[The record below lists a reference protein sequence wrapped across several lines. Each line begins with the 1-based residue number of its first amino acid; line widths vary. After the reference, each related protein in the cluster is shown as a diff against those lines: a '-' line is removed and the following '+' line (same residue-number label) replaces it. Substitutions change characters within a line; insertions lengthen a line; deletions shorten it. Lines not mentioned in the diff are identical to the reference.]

1 MTIAS
6 SPSPS
11 PNDDPNERRA
21 VALVTGASRGIG
33 AGLAQRLAAEGCAV
47 ACVARTLTDAD
58 SHLNGSL
65 TATVE
70 KLRAAGG
77 VAHPIVA
84 DLSDPDFDAAGV
96 IEEAEATLGPLDYLV
111 NNAAAAFYPS
121 YLEMPRKR
129 IEISFRVNVL
139 APWLLAQA
147 AVPGMLERGRGSV
160 LNLTSQTAVLPD
172 GPPFAVSSQTG
183 GATAYGGSKAWLNR
197 ATVGAAAELYGTGV
211 SLNCLTPDVAVATEG
226 SEALVDLSGH
236 LVEPID
242 TMAEAG
248 WALLTGDPSRYTGRV
263 EYSLSF
269 LHRERRPVRS
279 LDAEGLVDGW
289 QPDDFPV
296 DKLRQPRI
304 D

>member
-1 MTIAS
+1 M
-6 SPSPS
+6 P
-11 PNDDPNERRA
+11 

-65 TATVE
+65 MTTVE

-77 VAHPIVA
+77 TAHPIVA
-84 DLSDPDFDAAGV
+84 DLSSPDFDAGAV
-96 IEEAEATLGPLDYLV
+96 IAEAEAELGPVDYLV

-121 YLEMPRKR
+121 YLEMPPKR

-147 AVPGMLERGRGSV
+147 AIPGMLERGRGSV
-160 LNLTSQTAVLPD
+160 LNLTSQTADPLD
-172 GPPFAVSSQTG
+172 GPPFSVAPQIG

-226 SEALVDLSGH
+226 SSALVDLSDY

-242 TMAEAG
+242 TMAEAAWG
-248 WALLTGDPSRYTGRV
+248 LLTGDPAEYTGRI

-269 LHRERRPVRS
+269 LHREQRPVRTLAS
-279 LDAEGLVDGW
+279 DGLVDGW
-289 QPDDFPV
+289 QPADFPI
-296 DKLRQPRI
+296 DQLHHPRT

>member
-1 MTIAS
+1 MPI
-6 SPSPS
+6 
-11 PNDDPNERRA
+11 
-21 VALVTGASRGIG
+21 ALVTGASRGIG
-33 AGLAQRLAAEGCAV
+33 AGIAQRLAAEGCAV

-65 TATVE
+65 TSTVE
-70 KLRAAGG
+70 RIRAAGG

-84 DLSDPDFDAAGV
+84 DLSDPGFDAAGV
-96 IEEAEATLGPLDYLV
+96 ITRAEAALGPVDYLV

-121 YLEMPRKR
+121 YLEMPAKR

-147 AVPGMLERGRGSV
+147 AIPGMLERGHGSV
-160 LNLTSQTAVLPD
+160 LNLTSQTAVVPE
-172 GPPFAVSSQTG
+172 GPPFSVSPQTG

-197 ATVGAAAELYGTGV
+197 ATVGAAAELFGTGV

-242 TMAEAG
+242 TMAEAA
-248 WALLTGDPSRYTGRV
+248 WALLTGDPAVYTGRI

-269 LHRERRPVRS
+269 LHRERRPVRTLES
-279 LDAEGLVDGW
+279 DSLVDGW

-296 DKLRQPRI
+296 DKLRHPRT